1 MIGKQAFYADEAPDQ
16 MALLAAGFDEVPITD
31 SMVQCADVMRQSVRD
46 NFTSSATP
54 DGASWPPRK
63 IQGDGHPLLM
73 DTGRLLQAATG
84 GGAGAIEIIQGREV
98 AMGVD
103 GSVVPYAATHNY
115 GRGKIPAREYAG
127 LKPDA
132 EAACQEIIADGL
144 MAEVFG

>member
-1 MIGKQAFYADEAPDQ
+1 MIGKQTFYADEAPEQ
-16 MALLAAGFDEVPITD
+16 MALLAAGFEEAPITD
-31 SMVQCADVMRQSVRD
+31 AMTSVADVMRQSVRD

-54 DGASWPPRK
+54 DGSSWPPRK

-84 GGAGAIEIIQGREV
+84 GGAGGIEIIQGREV

-127 LKPDA
+127 IKPEH

>member
-1 MIGKQAFYADEAPDQ
+1 MIGKQTFYADEAPAQ
-16 MALLAAGFDEVPITD
+16 LALIADGVDEAPIHD
-31 SMVQCADVMRQSVRD
+31 AMRQCADIMRQSVRD

-54 DGASWPPRK
+54 DGSSWPQRK

-84 GGAGAIEIIQGREV
+84 GGAGQIEIIQGREV

-103 GSVVPYAATHNY
+103 GSVVPYAATHNF
-115 GRGKIPAREYAG
+115 GRGAIPAREYAG
-127 LKPDA
+127 IKP
-132 EAACQEIIADGL
+132 EHQAACEQTIAEGL